1 MLICPVKNPEGD
13 IKEVKLDC
21 CPLESIDVCP
31 IRFMIH
37 KDNHQVLAEYYSVYL
52 NAVSEHKDTSEHMQQ
67 EGLIPGSFFPLACM
81 FVADNAPD
89 QRTYPH
95 QS

>member
-1 MLICPVKNPEGD
+1 MPVRE
-13 IKEVKLDC
+13 IREIV
-21 CPLESIDVCP
+21 VCLT
-31 IRFMIH
+31 RFMIH
-37 KDNHQVLAEYYSVYL
+37 KDNHQVLPEYYSVSVYL